1 MIKACQD
8 KVPNVQFC
16 VAKILHSNKS
26 VIDSGVFSSL
36 IAPKLKDMIQD
47 GDRDVAFY
55 ATAAFKD

>member
-1 MIKACQD
+1 M
-8 KVPNVQFC
+8 
-16 VAKILHSNKS
+16 
-26 VIDSGVFSSL
+26 IDSGVFSSQ